1 MSSKLLAD
9 IVLLFHFAFI
19 LFAIFGGLAVL
30 FRGWLAWFH
39 VPVVLWSSLVNL
51 ASWTCPLT
59 PLENFFRA
67 QAGQA
72 GYQGGFIQ
80 HYIEP
85 LVYPTGMPRDFE
97 LIAGISILMWNV
109 LLYAFILYWRQ
120 RRK

>member
-9 IVLLFHFAFI
+9 IILLFHFAFV
-19 LFAIFGGLAVL
+19 LFAVFGGFVALAKPHA
-30 FRGWLAWFH
+30 AWFH

-59 PLENFFRA
+59 PLENLFRA

-85 LVYPTGMPRDFE
+85 MVYPNGLPRDFE
-97 LIAGISILMWNV
+97 LIAGISILVWNGLV
-109 LLYAFILYWRQ
+109 YAFLVFRLRQ
-120 RRK
+120 RR